1 MAKLSRAALGT
12 AVGRDYARRGWQ
24 ISQTGAKPAGGGA
37 YERMGGLDGFYGMQD
52 AMNAGIRPGDPS
64 WFTNPFRN
72 LPGVGESVAAGRQMS
87 MRTGGG
93 RSARTGQSTFTPGAA
108 TFNTGNAAFN
118 TVTGKW
124 DFGARK
130 TPTSQP
136 PRSSGTGGSWP
147 SVGVSTSRD
156 GFTNPPAFDPV
167 RDDYDPTGEW
177 EFDAAGYQAAIEA
190 QNKAAQGGATST
202 AVPDKRQFWRKRR
215 SSNVVPFRPGAAPQG
230 PLQRDAMNRILFGR

>member
-64 WFTNPFRN
+64 WFTNPFRG

-93 RSARTGQSTFTPGAA
+93 RSARTGESTFQPG
-108 TFNTGNAAFN
+108 
-118 TVTGKW
+118 
-124 DFGARK
+124 
-130 TPTSQP
+130 
-136 PRSSGTGGSWP
+136 GGS
-147 SVGVSTSRD
+147 
-156 GFTNPPAFDPV
+156 FD
-167 RDDYDPTGEW
+167 TGDM

-190 QNKAAQGGATST
+190 QNKAAQGGATFT
-202 AVPDKRQFWRKRR
+202 GVPDKRQFWRKRR

>member
-37 YERMGGLDGFYGMQD
+37 YERMGGLDYLEGARRASQ
-52 AMNAGIRPGDPS
+52 AGIRPGDPS
-64 WFTNPFRN
+64 WFTNPFRG
-72 LPGVGESVAAGRQMS
+72 LPGVGESAAAGRQMS

-93 RSARTGQSTFTPGAA
+93 RSARTGESTFQPG
-108 TFNTGNAAFN
+108 
-118 TVTGKW
+118 
-124 DFGARK
+124 
-130 TPTSQP
+130 
-136 PRSSGTGGSWP
+136 GGS
-147 SVGVSTSRD
+147 
-156 GFTNPPAFDPV
+156 FD
-167 RDDYDPTGEW
+167 TGDM

-190 QNKAAQGGATST
+190 QNKAAQGGATFT
-202 AVPDKRQFWRKRR
+202 GVPDKRQFWRKRR